1 MIAGLDESRLVKLV
15 FTHEEAKVMLHW
27 EHSKEF
33 EFNGQLYD
41 VVRQQ
46 YGASLVTFWCFPD
59 HAETRLQKQLTTLLR
74 INLQKDTQRQEK
86 QSQVRHFY
94 KNLFYSYN
102 RDTHL
107 YTMAMK
113 VDYFF
118 YNQNH
123 PGPPYISSPSPPPRS
138 V

>member
-15 FTHEEAKVMLHW
+15 FTHEEAKAMLQW

-33 EFNGQLYD
+33 EYNGQLYD

-46 YGASLVTFWCFPD
+46 SGASLITYWCFPD
-59 HAETRLQKQLTTLLR
+59 HAETRLQKQLTALLR

-94 KNLFYSYN
+94 KNLFYSN
-102 RDTHL
+102 NGDTHL
-107 YTMAMK
+107 SSMATHI
-113 VDYFF
+113 DYLFSD
-118 YNQNH
+118 QIQ
-123 PGPPYISSPSPPPRS
+123 PGTPYISSPSPPPRS